1 MSDVSEVVAL
11 SAKPIILAI
20 DTSTERL
27 GVALLHGDVCAYRHL
42 QLGTGHANQVLG
54 VVEEL
59 LQECG
64 INRAALDAIAV
75 CRGPGGFTG
84 LRIAIGVAQGLA
96 LALDRPV
103 VPVSGLRVLAAAA
116 SGFAGP
122 PEPPEPREPREP
134 PESMGATAA
143 TRANAPGPVVAVI
156 DARMGEFYAAAWKDA
171 AAAWAGAAPL
181 FAEALLKPESLIEQV
196 GQFVGPGVIALAAAG
211 GSGKAQVPDGS
222 AERSRSTLM
231 GAEVEATWPDARVLA
246 WLGRQGLLA
255 GEGVPAEAAQP
266 VYLRDQVA
274 VPSVVRLA

>member
-1 MSDVSEVVAL
+1 M
-11 SAKPIILAI
+11 
-20 DTSTERL
+20 
-27 GVALLHGDVCAYRHL
+27 
-42 QLGTGHANQVLG
+42 
-54 VVEEL
+54 
-59 LQECG
+59 
-64 INRAALDAIAV
+64 
-75 CRGPGGFTG
+75 
-84 LRIAIGVAQGLA
+84 
-96 LALDRPV
+96 ALDRPV
-103 VPVSGLRVLAAAA
+103 VLVSGLRVLAAAA

-122 PEPPEPREPREP
+122 PEPREPMG
-134 PESMGATAA
+134 SMAA
-143 TRANAPGPVVAVI
+143 TRANAHGPVVAVI

-171 AAAWAGAAPL
+171 PAAWADAAPL
-181 FAEALLKPESLIEQV
+181 FPEALLKPESLLEQV

-222 AERSRSTLM
+222 AERSRPTLM

>member
-1 MSDVSEVVAL
+1 MSGVSEVVAL
-11 SAKPIILAI
+11 SAKPTILAI

-122 PEPPEPREPREP
+122 PEPPEPPEPI
-134 PESMGATAA
+134 GAMAA

-181 FAEALLKPESLIEQV
+181 FPEALLKPESLIEQV

-211 GSGKAQVPDGS
+211 RSGKAQVPDGS

-274 VPSVVRLA
+274 VPSVARVG

>member
-1 MSDVSEVVAL
+1 MSGVSEVAAVP
-11 SAKPIILAI
+11 AKPTILAI

-27 GVALLHGDVCAYRHL
+27 GVALLHGEACAYRHL

-54 VVEEL
+54 LVEEL

-64 INRAALDAIAV
+64 VARAALDAIAV

-84 LRIAIGVAQGLA
+84 LRIATSVAQGLA

-103 VPVSGLRVLAAAA
+103 VPVSGLRVLAAASA
-116 SGFAGP
+116 GFT
-122 PEPPEPREPREP
+122 
-134 PESMGATAA
+134 GATAA
-143 TRANAPGPVVAVI
+143 MVATAPGPVVAVI

-181 FAEALLKPESLIEQV
+181 FPEALLKPDALKVQVGQLAELTGGVVDQEVGQFVGHFVGQFV
-196 GQFVGPGVIALAAAG
+196 GQFVGPGVTALSAVEPAWP
-211 GSGKAQVPDGS
+211 GSCVLA
-222 AERSRSTLM
+222 
-231 GAEVEATWPDARVLA
+231 WPDARVLA
-246 WLGRQGLLA
+246 FLGRQGLLA

-274 VPSVVRLA
+274 VPSVARVV

>member
-1 MSDVSEVVAL
+1 MSGVSEVAAVP
-11 SAKPIILAI
+11 AKPTILAI

-27 GVALLHGDVCAYRHL
+27 GVALLHGEACAYRHL

-54 VVEEL
+54 LVEEL

-64 INRAALDAIAV
+64 VARAALDAIAV

-84 LRIAIGVAQGLA
+84 LRIAISVAQGLA

-116 SGFAGP
+116 T
-122 PEPPEPREPREP
+122 
-134 PESMGATAA
+134 GAAL
-143 TRANAPGPVVAVI
+143 VVAVI

-171 AAAWAGAAPL
+171 AAAMAGAPPL
-181 FAEALLKPESLIEQV
+181 FPEALLKPDALKVQLGQLAELTGVVVGQEVDQEVDQEV
-196 GQFVGPGVIALAAAG
+196 GQFVGNFVGHFVGPGVTALAAVESAG
-211 GSGKAQVPDGS
+211 PDAGVL
-222 AERSRSTLM
+222 A
-231 GAEVEATWPDARVLA
+231 WPDARVLA
-246 WLGRQGLLA
+246 FLGRQGLLA

-274 VPSVVRLA
+274 VPSVARVV

>member
-1 MSDVSEVVAL
+1 MNGMSSVVPA
-11 SAKPIILAI
+11 SDQPTILAI

-27 GVALLHGDVCAYRHL
+27 GVALLHGDVCNYRHL

-54 VVEEL
+54 LVEEL
-59 LQECG
+59 LQACG
-64 INRAALDAIAV
+64 VDRAAVDAIAV

-116 SGFAGP
+116 TGSGD
-122 PEPPEPREPREP
+122 
-134 PESMGATAA
+134 
-143 TRANAPGPVVAVI
+143 GPVVAVI

-171 AAAWAGAAPL
+171 AAAAAGVAPICP
-181 FAEALLKPESLIEQV
+181 EALLKPETLIEQVDRFAAVAGGVVGPRV

-211 GSGKAQVPDGS
+211 GSGKVQVPDGS

-274 VPSVVRLA
+274 VPSVARLP

>member
-1 MSDVSEVVAL
+1 MTGMSCVAAA
-11 SAKPIILAI
+11 SAKPTILAI

-27 GVALLHGDVCAYRHL
+27 GVALLHGEVCVYRHL
-42 QLGTGHANQVLG
+42 QLGTGHANQLLG
-54 VVEEL
+54 LVEEL

-64 INRAALDAIAV
+64 IDRAELDAIAV

-122 PEPPEPREPREP
+122 PAVTGDTVPR
-134 PESMGATAA
+134 
-143 TRANAPGPVVAVI
+143 PVVAVI

-181 FAEALLKPESLIEQV
+181 FPEALLKPQTLIQQA
-196 GQFVGPGVIALAAAG
+196 GQFVGPGVIALAAA
-211 GSGKAQVPDGS
+211 VGS
-222 AERSRSTLM
+222 AKAPFPDESAGYGRPLLM
-231 GAEVEATWPDARVLA
+231 GAEVAATWPDARILA
-246 WLGRQGLLA
+246 LLGRQGLLA

-274 VPSVVRLA
+274 VPSVGRLA

>member
-11 SAKPIILAI
+11 SAKPTILAI

-27 GVALLHGDVCAYRHL
+27 GVALLHGDVCAYRHF

-64 INRAALDAIAV
+64 INRAAIDAIAV

-122 PEPPEPREPREP
+122 PEPREP
-134 PESMGATAA
+134 TAA

-181 FAEALLKPESLIEQV
+181 FPEALLKPESLLEQV
-196 GQFVGPGVIALAAAG
+196 GQFVGPGVIALAAAV
-211 GSGKAQVPDGS
+211 GSGKTQVPDGS
-222 AERSRSTLM
+222 AERSRPTLM

-274 VPSVVRLA
+274 VPSVGRVA

>member
-1 MSDVSEVVAL
+1 MTGMSCVAAA
-11 SAKPIILAI
+11 SAKPTILAI

-27 GVALLHGDVCAYRHL
+27 GVALLHGEVCVYRHL
-42 QLGTGHANQVLG
+42 QLGTGHANQLLG
-54 VVEEL
+54 LVEEL

-64 INRAALDAIAV
+64 IDRAELDAIAV

-122 PEPPEPREPREP
+122 PEP
-134 PESMGATAA
+134 MGAMAA

-171 AAAWAGAAPL
+171 AAALAGAPSL
-181 FAEALLKPESLIEQV
+181 FPEALLKPQTLIQQA
-196 GQFVGPGVIALAAAG
+196 GQFVGPGVIALAAA
-211 GSGKAQVPDGS
+211 VGS
-222 AERSRSTLM
+222 AKAPFPDESAGYGRPLLM
-231 GAEVEATWPDARVLA
+231 GAEVAATWPDARILA
-246 WLGRQGLLA
+246 LLGRQGLLA

-274 VPSVVRLA
+274 VPSVGRLA

>member
-11 SAKPIILAI
+11 SAKPTILAI

-27 GVALLHGDVCAYRHL
+27 GVALLHGDVCAYRHF

-122 PEPPEPREPREP
+122 PEPI
-134 PESMGATAA
+134 GAMAA
-143 TRANAPGPVVAVI
+143 TRVNAPGPVVAVI

-181 FAEALLKPESLIEQV
+181 FPEALLKPESLVEQV
-196 GQFVGPGVIALAAAG
+196 GQFVGPGLIALAAAG
-211 GSGKAQVPDGS
+211 GSGKAPFPDGF

-274 VPSVVRLA
+274 VPSVGRVA

>member
-1 MSDVSEVVAL
+1 MSDVSEVVAVL
-11 SAKPIILAI
+11 AKPTILAI

-27 GVALLHGDVCAYRHL
+27 GVALLHGDVCAYRHF

-116 SGFAGP
+116 SGFAGLPEP
-122 PEPPEPREPREP
+122 PEPPEP
-134 PESMGATAA
+134 MGAMAA

-181 FAEALLKPESLIEQV
+181 FPEALLKPESLVEQV

-211 GSGKAQVPDGS
+211 GSGKVQVPDGS
-222 AERSRSTLM
+222 AERSRPTLM

>member
-1 MSDVSEVVAL
+1 MTGVSELAVV
-11 SAKPIILAI
+11 SAKPTILAI

-27 GVALLHGDVCAYRHL
+27 GVALLHGEACAYRHL

-54 VVEEL
+54 LVEEL

-64 INRAALDAIAV
+64 VARAALDAIAV

-84 LRIAIGVAQGLA
+84 LRIAISVAQGLA

-122 PEPPEPREPREP
+122 PEPREPMG
-134 PESMGATAA
+134 SMAA
-143 TRANAPGPVVAVI
+143 TRANAHGPVVAVI

-171 AAAWAGAAPL
+171 VAAMAGAAPL
-181 FAEALLKPESLIEQV
+181 FPEALLKPESLIEQV

-211 GSGKAQVPDGS
+211 GSGKAQVPDGF
-222 AERSRSTLM
+222 AERSQSTLM

>member
-1 MSDVSEVVAL
+1 MSGVSEVVAL
-11 SAKPIILAI
+11 SAKPTILAI

-122 PEPPEPREPREP
+122 PEPPEPI
-134 PESMGATAA
+134 GAMAA

-156 DARMGEFYAAAWKDA
+156 DARMGEFYAAAWKDS

-181 FAEALLKPESLIEQV
+181 FPEALLKPESLMEQV

-211 GSGKAQVPDGS
+211 RSGKAQVPDGS

-255 GEGVPAEAAQP
+255 GDGVPAEAAQP

-274 VPSVVRLA
+274 VPSVARVG

>member
-11 SAKPIILAI
+11 SAKPTILAI

-27 GVALLHGDVCAYRHL
+27 GVALLHGDVCAYRHF

-122 PEPPEPREPREP
+122 PEPPEP
-134 PESMGATAA
+134 MGAMAA

-211 GSGKAQVPDGS
+211 GSGKVQVPDGS

>member
-1 MSDVSEVVAL
+1 MSDVSEVVAVL
-11 SAKPIILAI
+11 AKPTILAI

-27 GVALLHGDVCAYRHL
+27 GVALLHGDVCAYRHF

-122 PEPPEPREPREP
+122 PEPPEPPEP
-134 PESMGATAA
+134 MGAMAA

-181 FAEALLKPESLIEQV
+181 FPEALLKPESLIEQV

-211 GSGKAQVPDGS
+211 GSGKAQVPDGF
-222 AERSRSTLM
+222 AERSQSTLM

>member
-1 MSDVSEVVAL
+1 
-11 SAKPIILAI
+11 
-20 DTSTERL
+20 
-27 GVALLHGDVCAYRHL
+27 L

-54 VVEEL
+54 LVEEL

-64 INRAALDAIAV
+64 VARAALDAIAV

-84 LRIAIGVAQGLA
+84 LRIAISVAQGLA

-116 SGFAGP
+116 
-122 PEPPEPREPREP
+122 
-134 PESMGATAA
+134 T
-143 TRANAPGPVVAVI
+143 APGPVVAVI

-181 FAEALLKPESLIEQV
+181 FPEALLKPESLLEQV

-222 AERSRSTLM
+222 AERSRPTLM

-274 VPSVVRLA
+274 VPSVGRVA

>member
-122 PEPPEPREPREP
+122 PEPREP

-196 GQFVGPGVIALAAAG
+196 GQFVGPGVIALAAAV
-211 GSGKAQVPDGS
+211 GSGKTQIPDGS
-222 AERSRSTLM
+222 AERSRPTLM

-274 VPSVVRLA
+274 VPSVVRLP

>member
-1 MSDVSEVVAL
+1 MTGMSCVAAA
-11 SAKPIILAI
+11 SAKPTILAI

-27 GVALLHGDVCAYRHL
+27 GVALLHGEVCAYRHL
-42 QLGTGHANQVLG
+42 QLGTGHANQLLG
-54 VVEEL
+54 LVEEL

-64 INRAALDAIAV
+64 IDRAELDAIAV

-116 SGFAGP
+116 TGFAGAP
-122 PEPPEPREPREP
+122 AVTGDTVPR
-134 PESMGATAA
+134 
-143 TRANAPGPVVAVI
+143 PVVAVI

-171 AAAWAGAAPL
+171 AAALAGAPSL
-181 FAEALLKPESLIEQV
+181 FPEALLKPQTLIQQA
-196 GQFVGPGVIALAAAG
+196 GQFVGPGVIALAAA
-211 GSGKAQVPDGS
+211 VGS
-222 AERSRSTLM
+222 AKTPFPDESAGYGRPLLM
-231 GAEVEATWPDARVLA
+231 GAEVAATWPDARILA
-246 WLGRQGLLA
+246 LLGRQGLLA

-274 VPSVVRLA
+274 VPSVGRLA

>member
-11 SAKPIILAI
+11 SAKPTILAI

-27 GVALLHGDVCAYRHL
+27 GVALLHGDVCAYRHF

-116 SGFAGP
+116 SGFAGLPEP
-122 PEPPEPREPREP
+122 PEPPEP
-134 PESMGATAA
+134 MGAMAA

-181 FAEALLKPESLIEQV
+181 FPEALLKPESLIEQV

-222 AERSRSTLM
+222 AERSRPTLM

>member
-1 MSDVSEVVAL
+1 MTVISCVAAA
-11 SAKPIILAI
+11 SAKPTILAI

-54 VVEEL
+54 LVEEL

-64 INRAALDAIAV
+64 IDRAELDAIAV

-116 SGFAGP
+116 IGFAGSP
-122 PEPPEPREPREP
+122 AVTGDTVSR
-134 PESMGATAA
+134 
-143 TRANAPGPVVAVI
+143 PVVAVI

-171 AAAWAGAAPL
+171 AAALAGAPSL
-181 FAEALLKPESLIEQV
+181 FPEALLKPETLMQQV
-196 GQFVGPGVIALAAAG
+196 GQFVGPGVIALAAAVRAA
-211 GSGKAQVPDGS
+211 KDPFPDES
-222 AERSRSTLM
+222 AEYGRPLLM
-231 GAEVEATWPDARVLA
+231 GAEIEATWPDARILA
-246 WLGRQGLLA
+246 LLGRQGLLA

-274 VPSVVRLA
+274 VPSVGRVA

>member
-1 MSDVSEVVAL
+1 MSGVSEVAAVP
-11 SAKPIILAI
+11 AKPTILAI

-27 GVALLHGDVCAYRHL
+27 GVALLHGEACAYRHL

-54 VVEEL
+54 LVEEL

-64 INRAALDAIAV
+64 VARAALDAIAV

-84 LRIAIGVAQGLA
+84 LRIATSVAQGLA

-116 SGFAGP
+116 TGP
-122 PEPPEPREPREP
+122 
-134 PESMGATAA
+134 A
-143 TRANAPGPVVAVI
+143 PVVAVI

-181 FAEALLKPESLIEQV
+181 FPEALLKPDALKVQVGQLAELTGGVVDQEVGQFVGHFVGQFV
-196 GQFVGPGVIALAAAG
+196 GQFVGPGVTALSAVEPAWP
-211 GSGKAQVPDGS
+211 GSCVLA
-222 AERSRSTLM
+222 
-231 GAEVEATWPDARVLA
+231 WPDARVLA
-246 WLGRQGLLA
+246 FLGRQGLLA

-274 VPSVVRLA
+274 VPSVARVV

>member
-1 MSDVSEVVAL
+1 MTGMSCVAAA
-11 SAKPIILAI
+11 SAKPTILAI

-27 GVALLHGDVCAYRHL
+27 GVALLHGEVCVYRHL
-42 QLGTGHANQVLG
+42 QLGTGHANQLLG
-54 VVEEL
+54 LVEEL

-64 INRAALDAIAV
+64 IDRAELDAIAV

-116 SGFAGP
+116 SGFAGVP
-122 PEPPEPREPREP
+122 AVTGDTVPR
-134 PESMGATAA
+134 
-143 TRANAPGPVVAVI
+143 PVVAVI

-171 AAAWAGAAPL
+171 AAALAGAPSL
-181 FAEALLKPESLIEQV
+181 FPEALLKPQTLIQQA
-196 GQFVGPGVIALAAAG
+196 GQFVGPGVIALAAA
-211 GSGKAQVPDGS
+211 VGS
-222 AERSRSTLM
+222 AKAPFPDESAGYGRPLLM
-231 GAEVEATWPDARVLA
+231 GAEVAATWPDARILA
-246 WLGRQGLLA
+246 LLGRQGLLA

-274 VPSVVRLA
+274 VPSVGRLA